1 MPVETVRRSE
11 NKGPQASQRE
21 VQGNSED
28 IREDFQTLV
37 TELGKSIQVY
47 AKQRPG
53 MAGLIVFGLGF
64 YVGWKIKPW

>member
-1 MPVETVRRSE
+1 MPAETVRRPV
-11 NKGPQASQRE
+11 NRGPQTSQRE

-37 TELGKSIQVY
+37 TEIGKTIHVY